1 MTLQATW
8 THLDNEMDSLSQH
21 FRDFAAAKPSIS
33 SATDFAVLDE
43 CLLEGLLSR
52 TWQSWSKFCR
62 SLVVESCM
70 GTVDASGRAIAA
82 LPDAIS
88 EAHVSGAAIRARS
101 NRTPCW
107 SPANTNTILRL
118 EPTWGDVNVLDRV
131 LRHLQPNNLT
141 QLLAA
146 FSSGYPSAKAMQTV
160 RNGAAHI
167 NSQTLLEIQAL
178 ASAYIVFPITHATH
192 ALFWTEPISGDFLV
206 AQAIED
212 LRSAGLAAIT

>member
-8 THLDNEMDSLSQH
+8 THFDNEVDSLSQH

-33 SATDFAVLDE
+33 SAADFAVLDE

-52 TWQSWSKFCR
+52 TWQAWSNFCR

-70 GTVDASGRAIAA
+70 GTVDASGKLITA

-88 EAHVSGAAIRARS
+88 EAHVSGAAIRAKS
-101 NRTPCW
+101 NRNPCW
-107 SPANTNTILRL
+107 GPANTNTILRL
-118 EPTWGDVNVLDRV
+118 EPTWGDVDVLDRI
-131 LRHLQPNNLT
+131 LKQLQPNNVA

-146 FSSGYPSAKAMQTV
+146 FSSGYTRAKTTQTI
-160 RNGAAHI
+160 RNGAAH
-167 NSQTLLEIQAL
+167 NHSQNLLDVQAL
-178 ASAYIVFPITHATH
+178 ASAYIAFPITHATH
-192 ALFWTEPISGDFLV
+192 ALFWTEPTSGDFLV